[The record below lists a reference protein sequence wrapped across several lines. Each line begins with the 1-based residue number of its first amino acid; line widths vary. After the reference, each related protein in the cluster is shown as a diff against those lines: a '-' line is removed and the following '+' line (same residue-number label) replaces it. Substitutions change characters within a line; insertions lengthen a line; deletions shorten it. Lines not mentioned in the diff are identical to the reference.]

1 METQHE
7 HTTPKHLRTRW
18 SVAALVCALIGTTYL
33 LTAGA
38 HVRLEFVKEDVLVE
52 YVGPLARYTFEMAIA
67 GWVFTAI
74 AGTLAFLAKDREWGR
89 SAIVVSNTCFT
100 IVTLIAFA
108 SFGYVLLI
116 SGMLT
121 GRA

>member
-1 METQHE
+1 M
-7 HTTPKHLRTRW
+7 
-18 SVAALVCALIGTTYL
+18 AALVCALIGTTYL

-89 SAIVVSNTCFT
+89 SAIVVSNTCLT